1 MSRDERLGVWV
12 LAVGQTLGFATLVFS
27 FGGILPALL
36 DGSGWSRAELALGP
50 TLALL
55 VSAVLAPLSG
65 RLVDAG
71 HGAALLSG
79 AAALG
84 AAGLLLLSGVGH
96 YALWLAFWGLVGL
109 GQAGS
114 LYETC
119 FAFLTRRL
127 GGEARGA
134 IIRITVLA
142 GFASSL
148 AFPVGA
154 LAGRALGW
162 HGALAVFAALQL
174 AITVPANLYGAHLLR
189 RGQRRGPVMVETPRG
204 AVAAAMRKPEFW
216 VLATVFALMIGGH
229 MMLVSFAL
237 PIMADRGAGA
247 TLAVVVASSVGPMQ
261 VAGRLFLMFGADR
274 IGSGRAARTITLG
287 LAVASAALL
296 FAAGQPVLMF
306 VYAVFQ
312 GASIGIASIL
322 RPLLVAEA
330 LGRENFGAVSGAL
343 ATAPLTASAAAPY
356 LGALLIGW
364 GGVPFLLAA
373 TFGFALAA
381 FAGTLW
387 LRSRGL

>member
-55 VSAVLAPLSG
+55 VSAVLAPVSG

-71 HGAALLSG
+71 HGAALLAG

-84 AAGLLLLSGVGH
+84 AAGLLALSGVGSH
-96 YALWLAFWGLVGL
+96 ALWLACWALVGL

-154 LAGRALGW
+154 WAGAAFGW
-162 HGALAVFAALQL
+162 HGALAIFAALQL
-174 AITVPANLYGAHLLR
+174 AITVPANLWGAHLLR
-189 RGQRRGPVMVETPRG
+189 RGQRRGPAMVETPKG
-204 AVAAAMRKPEFW
+204 AVRAAIGKPEFW
-216 VLATVFALMIGGH
+216 VLAAIFALMLGGH

-237 PIMADRGAGA
+237 PIMQDRGAGA

-274 IGSGRAARTITLG
+274 IGSGRAVRVITLG

-296 FAAGQPVLMF
+296 LAAGQPALMF
-306 VYAVFQ
+306 AYAVFQ

-343 ATAPLTASAAAPY
+343 ATAPLSASAAAPY

-364 GGVPFLLAA
+364 GGVPLLLAA
-373 TFGFALAA
+373 TLSFALLA

-387 LRSRGL
+387 LGRRGI